1 MFLVIIDS
9 PDTFKDIIILI
20 QDVRALYHSLDID
33 ETIKIVFEAMMESEV
48 KFDDVDIKDVAKY
61 IAISMSQEDQR
72 KLSIISC
79 IPDRVVELEGEVK
92 GEVGMAYLDSEYLS
106 RKDQRASRPRLISG
120 HGRMI

>member
-1 MFLVIIDS
+1 MY
-9 PDTFKDIIILI
+9 P
-20 QDVRALYHSLDID
+20 SLDID
-33 ETIKIVFEAMMESEV
+33 ETIKIVFEATMESEV
-48 KFDDVDIKDVAKY
+48 KCDDVDIKDVAKY